1 MQRKQC
7 LGLIAWDFSI
17 MVMPTTHDGSNRR
30 SNRLSPNPGPLN
42 KYLASEDKWQSG
54 RMYSFWMWAYYQVP

>member
-42 KYLASEDKWQSG
+42 KYLASEDK
-54 RMYSFWMWAYYQVP
+54 